1 MQRLQRL
8 GSGNWDLSSVKL
20 IATDFSAMKQSL
32 KEATGRA
39 EATQI
44 DEGLAQKV
52 ERLLAVQKASEE
64 TKRLLEVHA
73 KQCQALAD
81 TERALQLQLGQVAA
95 HETTPAL
102 GELYGSAAT
111 SFKGLSTGHELVV
124 SEVRKFESVL
134 DNYLR
139 NAMQDT
145 IATYGKL
152 KRQRLEYDTLAAKAT
167 EAESKD
173 QTVPKH
179 HDAAEALLL
188 RKRAAEQEYQAICLA
203 MNKKVDLVLSYRMR
217 LFPAKLVELLR
228 GIKAGSALKNTSAI
242 DEVCARLELWENDN
256 AGSLLDDVVSEPI
269 PPPPCDGASASVDVA
284 ACQNLN

>member
-1 MQRLQRL
+1 
-8 GSGNWDLSSVKL
+8 
-20 IATDFSAMKQSL
+20 
-32 KEATGRA
+32 
-39 EATQI
+39 
-44 DEGLAQKV
+44 
-52 ERLLAVQKASEE
+52 
-64 TKRLLEVHA
+64 
-73 KQCQALAD
+73 
-81 TERALQLQLGQVAA
+81 
-95 HETTPAL
+95 
-102 GELYGSAAT
+102 
-111 SFKGLSTGHELVV
+111 
-124 SEVRKFESVL
+124 
-134 DNYLR
+134 
-139 NAMQDT
+139 MQDT

-228 GIKAGSALKNTSAI
+228 GIKAGSALKNTSEI